1 MQKSFHSVP
10 VNNDHPSSTKKESI
24 TKHAIAVAEEFTL
37 LLWYADGSIQDIRA
51 VKCSRRP
58 TPTDQRN
65 DASIQTFSNSMKNL
79 YSNDND
85 VSFKVTKL
93 RDETREDA
101 MGCLKD
107 IIPLSEMFGSSV
119 SDYFDDYETQ
129 SGVV

>member
-1 MQKSFHSVP
+1 
-10 VNNDHPSSTKKESI
+10 
-24 TKHAIAVAEEFTL
+24 
-37 LLWYADGSIQDIRA
+37 
-51 VKCSRRP
+51 
-58 TPTDQRN
+58 
-65 DASIQTFSNSMKNL
+65 MKNL